1 MKETMGQ
8 IIRRLRKERG
18 LTQEE
23 LAEHLGITFQAVSK
37 WENGTGMPDISQV
50 VPIARIFGV
59 STDVLF
65 GTFGIND
72 AEEVAKII
80 KEAQSHVSKP
90 LTAAKFL
97 EKYRALQD
105 GLKQYPT
112 NIALLLECL
121 ETGLPLAYPE
131 NPEDKQ
137 LYCAEHAEA
146 IYHEC
151 VRYAGSIL
159 SHGKKISDVLR
170 AHMIMV
176 MLHSAYGNF
185 DKAKFHAEQFPHRAD
200 FNIHVMYGYYAHW
213 KKDPST
219 EAASHQ
225 FGIMHYLEA
234 MLNAL
239 TKLAQTYSLLGSYR
253 DAVETLETAL
263 SLTECVFSKDEIK
276 PPIHHREQGDLYML
290 LAKIHLNQG
299 DRDSALR
306 YLAKMVEYDTE
317 AYKKIQKDTKTSSP
331 LLAIRPH
338 EFYIK
343 RTDRYQET
351 VAKLSS
357 SCFDSLKE
365 DAEYQKLLELAS
377 K

>member
-1 MKETMGQ
+1 MAETMGQ
-8 IIRRLRKERG
+8 IIRRLRKEKG
-18 LTQEE
+18 FTQEE
-23 LAEHLGITFQAVSK
+23 LAEQLGITFQAVSK

-50 VPIARIFGV
+50 VPIARLLGV
-59 STDVLF
+59 STDTLF
-65 GTFGIND
+65 GVSSSND
-72 AEEVAKII
+72 PEEISKIM
-80 KEAQSHVSKP
+80 KEAQSFISKP
-90 LTAAKFL
+90 LTTEKL
-97 EKYRALQD
+97 LKKYRTLQE
-105 GLKQYPT
+105 GIKQHPN
-112 NIALLLECL
+112 NISLLLQCL

-131 NPEDKQ
+131 SPEDNA
-137 LYCAEHAEA
+137 LYCVEHAET

-151 VRYAGSIL
+151 TQYARCVITYS
-159 SHGKKISDVLR
+159 KNISDTMR

-176 MLHSAYGNF
+176 MLHSAHGNF
-185 DKAKFHAEQFPHRAD
+185 SKAKFHVEQFPYRAD

-290 LAKIHLNQG
+290 LAEIHLNQG

-317 AYKKIQKDTKTSSP
+317 TYKKIQKDTKTSSP